1 MEFLSRRLAYDPAMS
16 AAHKPRSLTRETLL
30 RVAVGVT
37 LIVAL
42 SSGITYWL
50 IYNQLEQRALE
61 RLQEY
66 SRQRSQLHE
75 ARFALGKA
83 FHEVIKADLIRRY
96 QEGIPDANRRFDAL
110 MKRDAEGAW

>member
-1 MEFLSRRLAYDPAMS
+1 MESRSRRLAYDPPMN
-16 AAHKPRSLTRETLL
+16 AASSPLQSKPRSLTSETLL
-30 RVAVGVT
+30 RVAIGVT
-37 LIVAL
+37 FIVAL

-50 IYNQLEQRALE
+50 VYNQLEQRARE

-66 SRQRSQLHE
+66 SLQRTQLHE

-96 QEGIPDANRRFDAL
+96 
-110 MKRDAEGAW
+110 

>member
-1 MEFLSRRLAYDPAMS
+1 MTTDRGPFGEAGSMKSLPRRLSYDPAM
-16 AAHKPRSLTRETLL
+16 KPRSLIGETLL
-30 RVAVGVT
+30 RVAVGVI

-66 SRQRSQLHE
+66 SLQRTQLHE

-83 FHEVIKADLIRRY
+83 FHEVIRADLVRRY
-96 QEGIPDANRRFDAL
+96 QQG
-110 MKRDAEGAW
+110 